1 MAEGPEEPVPR
12 LRRRSGFKL
21 TTGHV
26 VRIATFSALLILI
39 ILYGRTCA
47 NAFSK
52 FVTSF
57 GKEDAPTVAPMP
69 KPGTVDQPGSGDEFE
84 VLRLDTMSEAE
95 IKAAIERNRARA
107 AQREQAAGSGSAA
120 GSAGSGTAGS
130 AGTGSGSTAGS
141 ADSSGAL

>member
-120 GSAGSGTAGS
+120 GSAGSGSTAGS
-130 AGTGSGSTAGS
+130 AGSGSAAGSGAP
-141 ADSSGAL
+141 